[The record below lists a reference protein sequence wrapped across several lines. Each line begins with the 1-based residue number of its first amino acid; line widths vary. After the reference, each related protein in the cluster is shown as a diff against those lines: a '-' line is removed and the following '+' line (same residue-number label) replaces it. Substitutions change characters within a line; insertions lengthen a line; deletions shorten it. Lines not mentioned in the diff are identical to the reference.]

1 MNGIEKIT
9 EKIIGDARLES
20 DDIAAKAGEEA
31 LAILD
36 EMEKAAAERVNAIVE
51 GARTSAEAVK
61 LRAKGASDLEIRK
74 AVLSTK
80 QEMIDK
86 AFSLALEKLLA
97 LKEEQYIVV
106 ISQIALSGVLTGT
119 EEVVMSAAE
128 GKKYGKKLVDEI
140 NQKLK
145 ADNRTAALS
154 LSKESRDISGG
165 LVLKNGDIETNCT
178 FGAVLGQIRP
188 EMTGSVAAGLFS
200 E

>member
-97 LKEEQYIVV
+97 LKEEQYIAV
-106 ISQIALSGVLTGT
+106 ISKIALSGVLTGT

-145 ADNRTAALS
+145 ADNRTASLS